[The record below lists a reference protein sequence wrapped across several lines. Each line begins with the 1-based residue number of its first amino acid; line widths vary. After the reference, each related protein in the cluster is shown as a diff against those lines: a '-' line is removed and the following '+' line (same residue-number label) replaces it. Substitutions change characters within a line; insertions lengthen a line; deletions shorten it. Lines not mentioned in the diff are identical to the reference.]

1 MFDLSNRDFLLMEL
15 FNKAQ
20 EGMIITDDKA
30 RILVCNDA
38 FCRISGFTEEELIG
52 NNPSILSSG
61 RQDKDFYK
69 DMWLSIEENGSW
81 VGEVWNRKKDGTF
94 YAELLSVNKVNIPGS
109 DTVHYLG
116 MMSDIT
122 KMKEHHTSLEK
133 LAHYDALTGLPNR
146 HLLGDRFNQAVAKAN
161 RNHEMLAVCFLDL
174 DDFKPVNDTYG
185 HNIGDQLLVELADR
199 IKSQLRQEDTIS
211 RYGGDEFVILLSEIH
226 RRSDCDGILQKL
238 LHTLSQPYDLVE
250 GHKIIIGASIGY
262 TLYPFDKGSLDSL
275 IEHADQTLYQIKN
288 AGKSAFL
295 MYGDTEKVKEVS
307 KNSFSHVEVL
317 SAIND
322 QQLRLFFQPKIDMTS
337 GEIIGFEA
345 LVRWQHP
352 SKGLLSPIEFLP
364 SINESD
370 VEVLLGQYVIKEAL
384 KCLANWHSYGL
395 KLRISVN
402 LSAYHL
408 ARSSFIKSL
417 EKICNEFPGLDLS
430 FFQIEILESHALDE
444 LSSIQTVIAECKEKF
459 DISMALD
466 DFGTGYSSLS
476 HIRTL
481 PIKTIKID
489 QSFVRNMLN
498 DADDYKIV
506 ESVIAL
512 ANSFNIEVIA
522 EGVESF
528 KHAQIL
534 LCMGCKI
541 AQGYAISR
549 PMPAASVLE
558 WACNFSIPELI
569 AIENKKNDCLKTSQL
584 RLLIHFLEIEH
595 EFLKNNIH
603 SKTNSNF
610 PLIASTHTHC
620 GFWLKKA
627 NSIQF
632 IEAHLLEQLENHYTK
647 LLNSIAN
654 THVLH
659 QCGDITSAMIAF
671 EEIEEG
677 YKNLINFVNNLR

>member
-352 SKGLLSPIEFLP
+352 SM
-364 SINESD
+364 
-370 VEVLLGQYVIKEAL
+370 
-384 KCLANWHSYGL
+384 
-395 KLRISVN
+395 RISVIPN
-402 LSAYHL
+402 SDSGVI
-408 ARSSFIKSL
+408 RSPVSRSFS
-417 EKICNEFPGLDLS
+417 
-430 FFQIEILESHALDE
+430 
-444 LSSIQTVIAECKEKF
+444 
-459 DISMALD
+459 
-466 DFGTGYSSLS
+466 
-476 HIRTL
+476 
-481 PIKTIKID
+481 
-489 QSFVRNMLN
+489 
-498 DADDYKIV
+498 
-506 ESVIAL
+506 
-512 ANSFNIEVIA
+512 
-522 EGVESF
+522 
-528 KHAQIL
+528 
-534 LCMGCKI
+534 
-541 AQGYAISR
+541 
-549 PMPAASVLE
+549 
-558 WACNFSIPELI
+558 
-569 AIENKKNDCLKTSQL
+569 
-584 RLLIHFLEIEH
+584 
-595 EFLKNNIH
+595 
-603 SKTNSNF
+603 
-610 PLIASTHTHC
+610 
-620 GFWLKKA
+620 
-627 NSIQF
+627 
-632 IEAHLLEQLENHYTK
+632 
-647 LLNSIAN
+647 
-654 THVLH
+654 
-659 QCGDITSAMIAF
+659 
-671 EEIEEG
+671 
-677 YKNLINFVNNLR
+677 